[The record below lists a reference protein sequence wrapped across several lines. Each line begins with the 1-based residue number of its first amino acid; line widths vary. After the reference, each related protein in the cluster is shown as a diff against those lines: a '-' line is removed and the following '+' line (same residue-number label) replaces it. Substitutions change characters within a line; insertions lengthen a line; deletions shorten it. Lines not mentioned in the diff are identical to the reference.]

1 MRKQWAW
8 WMFSG
13 LVLLVLLYPERLTIV
28 PAYHVQVVDQF
39 GAPMAYTGV
48 SELWQLAS
56 VHRVEHLE
64 QVVTDSQ
71 GVVDL
76 PARTVRVSLAERMLG
91 CLAYLSREGKGA
103 TCGSHFSI
111 SGAGDLEEL
120 ERTVTTTGLLKQQHS
135 LVLTLK
141 HCDPADPML
150 C

>member
-13 LVLLVLLYPERLTIV
+13 LVLIVLLYPERLTIV
-28 PAYHVQVVDQF
+28 PAYHVLVVDQF
-39 GAPMAYTGV
+39 GAPMAHTGV

-64 QVVTDSQ
+64 QVMTNSQ
-71 GVVDL
+71 GVADL
-76 PARTVRVSLAERMLG
+76 PARTVRASLAERMLG
-91 CLAYLSREGKGA
+91 CLAYLSREGMGA
-103 TCGSHFSI
+103 ACGNHFSI

-120 ERTVTTTGLLKQQHS
+120 ERTVTTTDLLKHQHA